1 MTPEEKQEVLD
12 KLVFN
17 WKAAFG
23 KLLAENK
30 SDQTKR
36 FVQPLKPFIKEVN
49 QQGKVKIGFSSDV
62 FIVPNLQIINN
73 GTVYLD

>member
-36 FVQPLKPFIKEVN
+36 FV
-49 QQGKVKIGFSSDV
+49 
-62 FIVPNLQIINN
+62 
-73 GTVYLD
+73 